1 MAINLGNIRS
11 AGFRKGLATGF
22 IKSEAA
28 KADAERREKEYQQ
41 LLAREQANRDFQAE
55 QSSLSR
61 DARAEESRI
70 SLEFQQEQF
79 KEKKSQFK
87 TTNAFQ
93 EAAVIRAE
101 DNKRILQQGNK
112 LKLMLGGMAASKQPL
127 TPELMTSLGEE
138 FLEVPNVFGML
149 KTHNVIV
156 GAATKEDTL
165 KNAEGIKDDIYHGRV
180 TVDTI
185 TQEQIN
191 KYIEAGHPYF
201 TTYNKLDKVNTQ
213 VKAANSRIAAGKNNF
228 NGQTRRLGTFN
239 GVPIT
244 GNLAASEKEI
254 VEILSK
260 KKGTDAASYALSE
273 INNVD
278 RMIQEGY
285 TLNGKLNKEML
296 NSDENK
302 QNIIREYSRIF
313 GTVSE
318 GFKSASSGLIQP
330 SKKAILKNAPFL
342 NKLLENEDLSEDV
355 FDSALLFKERDIDQ
369 FGTIKREA
377 VDKQQVISSIPLRQ
391 GISQRSE
398 IVNNLSQESIYL
410 LADISKLSKVSN
422 LSDTQRSR
430 ITQMSEKFKNL
441 EGNSF
446 RISTTADTDNL
457 QELLLLISDDDR
469 KVSPDAANTLMKAI
483 QAANPKT
490 LYRDLTK
497 KSNFVQ
503 KIPNSNLEK
512 VNENNVQKIKNEAT
526 KAIQEGSE
534 VGRLTDEIIALMEST
549 PASGGPALTVS
560 RAVVILE
567 EGIFDAGKAL
577 VLGIRDTLSKI
588 KVNIKGNFVDLSE
601 YNEAT
606 NTRISAEEGGAEKAA
621 VRKKLITNLEKQAQN
636 ELNFI
641 GKTYEGEERIRRER
655 IVLKKIALTYR
666 MSGLLQGDSSGRTIS
681 NADFDIASK
690 ALFGPKLGT
699 VEKMKDIAQF
709 FKYRNNVALMNSSFA
724 DTGLGTIASRVGE
737 AVNKLS
743 SDELVRKIKEDARD
757 VKFIK
762 DNDSQII
769 PTGSNIYAT
778 MGNAFSYESLTS
790 DNKEAISGRVNDLV
804 NKSLQDPKMRKA
816 LNIYKTS
823 PNMSFTDPSI
833 FDAFKNDIRSLKESA
848 KRISTKLY
856 LLEKGRI
863 DKLYIDNNFEKNREK
878 IPAVIFEVLFKQYQ
892 QKLLSTNQ

>member
-41 LLAREQANRDFQAE
+41 LLAREQTNRDFQAE

-61 DARAEESRI
+61 DASAEQARI
-70 SLEFQQEQF
+70 SLGFQQEQF
-79 KEKKSQFK
+79 KERKSQFK
-87 TTNAFQ
+87 ITNAFK
-93 EAAVIRAE
+93 E
-101 DNKRILQQGNK
+101 DTVKREEDAKRILQQGNK
-112 LKLMLGGMAASKQPL
+112 LKLRLRGMAASKQPL
-127 TPELMTSLGEE
+127 TLEQKASLGEE
-138 FLEVPNVFGML
+138 FLEVPNVLGML
-149 KTHNVIV
+149 ETHNVIV

-165 KNAEGIKDDIYHGRV
+165 KNAEGIKDDVYNGRV
-180 TVDTI
+180 TVGTI

-191 KYIEAGHPYF
+191 KYIKAGHPYYI
-201 TTYNKLDKVNTQ
+201 THNKVDKVNTQ
-213 VKAANSRIAAGKNNF
+213 IKAANSRISTGKNNF
-228 NGQTRRLGTFN
+228 TGQTRRLGTFN
-239 GVPIT
+239 GAPIT
-244 GNLAASEKEI
+244 GNLLANEKEI
-254 VEILSK
+254 AEILSK
-260 KKGTDAASYALSE
+260 KKGTDAASYALSL

-278 RMIQEGY
+278 SMIQEAY
-285 TLNGKLNKEML
+285 TLNGKLNRGML
-296 NSDENK
+296 DSDENK
-302 QNIIREYSRIF
+302 ENIIREYSRTF

-342 NKLLENEDLSEDV
+342 AKLLENEDLNEDV
-355 FDSALLFKERDIDQ
+355 FDSALLFKERNSDQ

-377 VDKQQVISSIPLRQ
+377 VDKQQIISSIPLRE

-430 ITQMSEKFKNL
+430 IAQMSEKFKNL

-457 QELLLLISDDDR
+457 QELLLLISNDDR

-490 LYRDLTK
+490 LYRNLTK
-497 KSNFVQ
+497 KNNFVQ

-512 VNENNVQKIKNEAT
+512 VTENNVQKIKNEAT
-526 KAIQEGSE
+526 QAIQEGSE

-549 PASGGPALTVS
+549 PASGGAALTVS
-560 RAVVILE
+560 RAVVIIE
-567 EGIFDAGKAL
+567 EGIFDAGRAL
-577 VLGIRDTLSKI
+577 VGGIRDTISKI
-588 KVNIKGNFVDLSE
+588 KVNIKGNFVNLSE

-606 NTRISAEEGGAEKAA
+606 NMRISAEEGGAEKAE
-621 VRKKLITNLEKQAQN
+621 VRKRLITSLEQQAQN
-636 ELNFI
+636 ELTSI

-699 VEKMKDIAQF
+699 IEKMKDIAQF

-743 SDELVRKIKEDARD
+743 SDELVRKIKEDAID

-762 DNDSQII
+762 DNGSQII
-769 PTGSNIYAT
+769 STGSDIYAT
-778 MGNAFSYESLTS
+778 MGNAFSFESLTS
-790 DNKEAISGRVNDLV
+790 TNQKDISNNLNDIVNR
-804 NKSLQDPKMRKA
+804 SLQNPKMSKA
-816 LNIYKTS
+816 LNIYRTS
-823 PNMSFTDPSI
+823 SNMSFTDPSI
-833 FDAFKNDIRSLKESA
+833 FGAFKNDIRSLKEFA

-856 LLEKGRI
+856 QSEKGRI
-863 DKLYIDNNFEKNREK
+863 DKLYIDNNFEKNRAK